1 MKKRDSAVLWDPL
14 EVAAIAAAGAAAA
27 VCTAVWATAQIAGR
41 VFGDGSPK
49 LTVADV
55 PGVLRQLPDNAT
67 NPRAAFPEPAAS
79 VLPTAPAM
87 YASLAVILV
96 AAALAAAVALRL
108 IRPDGATPGARLAV
122 ARDLRDL
129 TARRPEPGRLTLGRL
144 GRRLVIAELRH
155 SLLVI
160 GPPQTGKT
168 TALAIPAILEWPGP
182 VLATSSKSD
191 VFEVTRAARLRR
203 GPVMFYDPTGDTQ
216 ASVGWTP
223 LAGVTDWAS
232 AQAAA
237 RGLLSAHGSVE
248 GVSEAGFW
256 QSSAELMLAPL
267 LLAGAQQGGMRDV
280 VRWLDAGFE
289 ADTEVADI
297 LDAVAD
303 ELARSAWRGVTAME
317 ARTRTSVTATARTV
331 LAAWWDPRVLELA
344 RPELTPEHLLANRGS
359 LFLVAPAHDQER
371 LRSVF
376 AGIVSQ
382 MTRAVYDHRAR
393 TGRRLEP
400 GLLVVLDEA
409 AHIAPVRNLPEL
421 AATGPEPGI
430 QLVSIF
436 HDTAQITAAYGRRA
450 ATVMA
455 NHRARI
461 YLPGIGDPDTLHQLS
476 RSLGDTRL
484 ERRQTSRG
492 PAGDTVTTIDT
503 QRPLL
508 PAHEL
513 RELPEGEALLVYGT
527 LPPAR
532 LRLRPWY
539 RDRQLRRLAEGA
551 SR

>member
-1 MKKRDSAVLWDPL
+1 MNDRDHALWRPL
-14 EVAAIAAAGAAAA
+14 EAAAIAAASA
-27 VCTAVWATAQIAGR
+27 VAVACTAVWATAQIAGR
-41 VFGDGSPK
+41 AFGDGAPQ
-49 LTVADV
+49 LVAADL
-55 PGVLRQLPDNAT
+55 PGVLRQLPVNASD
-67 NPRAAFPEPAAS
+67 PRAAFPASAAA
-79 VLPTAPAM
+79 VLPSALGM
-87 YASLAVILV
+87 YASLAAVLLAAAG
-96 AAALAAAVALRL
+96 AAALARRLFRPAL
-108 IRPDGATPGARLAV
+108 PVCGARLA
-122 ARDLRDL
+122 APRDLRGL
-129 TARRPEPGRLTLGRL
+129 TARGPEPGRLTLGKL
-144 GRRLVIAELRH
+144 GRRLVLAEPRH

-191 VFEVTRAARLRR
+191 VFEVARAARSNR
-203 GPVMFYDPTGDTQ
+203 GPVMVYDPTGDSH

-248 GVSEAGFW
+248 GVNEAGFW

-267 LLAGAQQGGMRDV
+267 LLAAAQNTGMRGV
-280 VRWLDAGFE
+280 VGWLDAGFD
-289 ADTEVADI
+289 ADSEVADI
-297 LDAVAD
+297 LEGVGD

-331 LAAWWDPRVLELA
+331 LAAWWDPRVLDLA
-344 RPELTPEHLLANRGS
+344 RPELTPERLLANRGS

-430 QLVSIF
+430 QLVSVF

-450 ATVMA
+450 ATVIA
-455 NHRARI
+455 NHRARL

-484 ERRQTSRG
+484 ERCQTSRG
-492 PAGDTVTTIDT
+492 PAGETVTTIET

-539 RDRQLRRLAEGA
+539 RDRHLRRLAEGV

>member
-1 MKKRDSAVLWDPL
+1 MNDRDHALWRPL
-14 EVAAIAAAGAAAA
+14 EAAAIAAAGAVALACA
-27 VCTAVWATAQIAGR
+27 AVWATAQIAGR
-41 VFGDGSPK
+41 ILGDGAPR
-49 LTVADV
+49 LAAADL
-55 PGVLRQLPDNAT
+55 PGVLRQLPANAT
-67 NPRAAFPEPAAS
+67 DPRAAFPAPAAS
-79 VLPTAPAM
+79 VLPAAPGM
-87 YASLAVILV
+87 YASLAVILIT
-96 AAALAAAVALRL
+96 AALAAAVALRL
-108 IRPDGATPGARLAV
+108 MRPARPERGARLAGP
-122 ARDLRDL
+122 RDLREL
-129 TARRPEPGRLTLGRL
+129 TARDPEPGRLTLGRL
-144 GRRLVIAELRH
+144 GRGFVLAEPRH

-191 VFEVTRAARLRR
+191 VFEVTRAARSGR
-203 GPVMFYDPTGDTQ
+203 GPVMVYDPTGDTRI
-216 ASVGWTP
+216 SVGWTP
-223 LAGVTDWAS
+223 LAGVSDWAS

-237 RGLLSAHGSVE
+237 RGLMSAHGAIE

-267 LLAGAQQGGMRDV
+267 LLAAADNDGMRDV
-280 VRWLDAGFE
+280 IRWLDAGFD
-289 ADTEVADI
+289 ADPEVAGI
-297 LDAVAD
+297 LDSVGD
-303 ELARSAWRGVTAME
+303 ELAGSAWRGVTAME

-344 RPELTPEHLLANRGS
+344 RPELTPERLLANRGS

-382 MTRAVYDHRAR
+382 MTRSVYDHRAR

-430 QLVSIF
+430 QLVSVF

-450 ATVMA
+450 ATVIA
-455 NHRARI
+455 NHRARL
-461 YLPGIGDPDTLHQLS
+461 YLPGIGDPDTLQQLS
-476 RSLGDTRL
+476 RSLGDTHQ

-539 RDRQLRRLAEGA
+539 RDRQLRRLAEGD